1 MSQMRLIVPFENE
14 KKKINVQIVYSFPK
28 LKVFFIFNLTVNY
41 IISVVYI
48 RTFLMVLR
56 PKSQPPPYKWSEVC
70 HVVMCVV
77 GYENQK
83 LPTYSSTS
91 KIVMGWVLPKIWVF
105 KS

>member
-1 MSQMRLIVPFENE
+1 MSELRLIVPFENE
-14 KKKINVQIVYSFPK
+14 KKIIVQIVYSFPK
-28 LKVFFIFNLTVNY
+28 LKGFFCCIFNLTVNY

-83 LPTYSSTS
+83 LPT
-91 KIVMGWVLPKIWVF
+91 
-105 KS
+105 

>member
-14 KKKINVQIVYSFPK
+14 KKIIVQIVYSFPK
-28 LKVFFIFNLTVNY
+28 LKVFFCCILNLTVNY

-83 LPTYSSTS
+83 LPT
-91 KIVMGWVLPKIWVF
+91 
-105 KS
+105 